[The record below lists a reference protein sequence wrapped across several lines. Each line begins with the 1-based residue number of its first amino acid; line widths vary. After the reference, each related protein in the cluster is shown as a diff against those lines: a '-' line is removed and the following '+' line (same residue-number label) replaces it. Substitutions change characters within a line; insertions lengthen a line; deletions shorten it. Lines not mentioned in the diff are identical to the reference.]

1 MDPSSSIIIAGSLLF
16 SAFFSGTE
24 IAYLSSNKLSIELES
39 KQGDLRSRALSF
51 FLKRP
56 SKFIGAMLLGNNIAL
71 VVYGIFMA
79 QLLEPWIYSW
89 LPDTAGV
96 LIVQTILST
105 ILILVVAEFLPKAVF
120 QANPNG
126 TLRFFAF
133 PLFLVYWILWIPVML
148 IIGLSEGLLKLI
160 TGTSYGNEVLDFG
173 RTDLDRYVQESSE
186 TSDDDED
193 VDHEVQIFRNA
204 LDFSRLK
211 ARECMIPRTEVV
223 ALEVDTPMEEL
234 KQLFI
239 DTGLSKI
246 LIFRDNIDNI
256 IGYAH
261 SYEMFRSPDKITS
274 ILRPVSIVPESMPSH
289 ELLEF
294 LIKQRKGIAVV
305 VDEYGG
311 TSGIITIEDVIEE
324 IFGEI
329 DDEHDVEELHEK
341 QLPDGSY
348 EFSGRY
354 EIDQL
359 NETYKLELPES
370 DEYETL
376 AGLIMH
382 RTGEIP
388 DAGSTIDIDQ
398 YEFTILE
405 RSGNRIDK
413 LKVAPREEDV

>member
-105 ILILVVAEFLPKAVF
+105 ILILVVAEFLPKAIF

-133 PLFLVYWILWIPVML
+133 PLFLVYWVLWIPVML
-148 IIGLSEGLLKLI
+148 IIGLSEALLKLI

-173 RTDLDRYVQESSE
+173 RTDLDRYVQESSD

-329 DDEHDVEELHEK
+329 DDEHDVEELHEE
-341 QLPDGSY
+341 QHPDGSY

-388 DAGSTIDIDQ
+388 DAGSTIEIDQ
-398 YEFTILE
+398 FEFTILE